1 MPMLP
6 SAAAA
11 AVYGAIKVA
20 GYGVYA
26 AGLAKYG
33 RSRVHPLVFGVAKT
47 LLGLAAG
54 IAFFSILAAYLPPQ
68 TSDLLAWL
76 VAIPIRLAVW
86 LLALH
91 LFFRFGQGWRVWL
104 VAAVLGTVLSY
115 ALDGVMWLL
124 YRVLPGMQMPWC

>member
-1 MPMLP
+1 
-6 SAAAA
+6 
-11 AVYGAIKVA
+11 VYGAIKVA

-26 AGLAKYG
+26 AALAKYG
-33 RSRVHPLVFGVAKT
+33 RSRVHPLVFGAAKT

-54 IAFFSILAAYLPPQ
+54 IAFISILAAYLPPQ
-68 TSDLLAWL
+68 TSDLFAWL
-76 VAIPIRLAVW
+76 VAIPIRLTVW

-91 LFFRFGQGWRVWL
+91 LFFRFGQGWRVLL

-124 YRVLPGMQMPWC
+124 YRVLPGMEMPWC